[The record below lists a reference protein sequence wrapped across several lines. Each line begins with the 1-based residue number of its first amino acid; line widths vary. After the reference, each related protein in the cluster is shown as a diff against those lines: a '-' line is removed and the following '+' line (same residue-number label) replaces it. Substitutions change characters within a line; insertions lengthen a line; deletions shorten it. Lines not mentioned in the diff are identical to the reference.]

1 MTGSTLGAVTPRDGG
16 MPISATAIRM
26 GGDGRL
32 TTYRTES
39 GKLMCRAQAGLL
51 CSEVPVMASVC
62 GDEMGCNGRWLC
74 LTRSIEK
81 LMITS
86 DFEPDFTPKV

>member
-1 MTGSTLGAVTPRDGG
+1 MTGFTLGALAPGDGG
-16 MPISATAIRM
+16 TSISVKTIRM

-32 TTYRTES
+32 TTYRTEA
-39 GKLMCRAQAGLL
+39 GRLMCRAQAGLL

-62 GDEMGCNGRWLC
+62 GDEQGCNGRWLC

-86 DFEPDFTPKV
+86 DFEPDFTSKV

>member
-1 MTGSTLGAVTPRDGG
+1 MTGFDLGAWAPSDGG
-16 MPISATAIRM
+16 MPISAKAIRM

-51 CSEVPVMASVC
+51 CSDVPVMASMC
-62 GDEMGCNGRWLC
+62 GDELGCNGRWLC
-74 LTRSIEK
+74 LTRSIEM

-86 DFEPDFTPKV
+86 DFEPDFTSKV